1 MWLLFG
7 TKIRDEADKDIDD
20 GTATLVEP
28 VDARRTTAPTDLLL
42 SMIRSTICSWL
53 FVLLYVDTFFINFK
67 TNLFEYRCYFRVV
80 IADLI
85 GRI

>member
-7 TKIRDEADKDIDD
+7 TKSSDEADKDVDD

-42 SMIRSTICSWL
+42 SMASICF
-53 FVLLYVDTFFINFK
+53 FVV
-67 TNLFEYRCYFRVV
+67 R
-80 IADLI
+80 
-85 GRI
+85 

>member
-42 SMIRSTICSWL
+42 SMT
-53 FVLLYVDTFFINFK
+53 
-67 TNLFEYRCYFRVV
+67 EVV
-80 IADLI
+80 W
-85 GRI
+85 

>member
-1 MWLLFG
+1 MRLLLG
-7 TKIRDEADKDIDD
+7 TKSRDEADKDVDD

-42 SMIRSTICSWL
+42 SMMRSRL
-53 FVLLYVDTFFINFK
+53 VLLLYVDTFFINFK